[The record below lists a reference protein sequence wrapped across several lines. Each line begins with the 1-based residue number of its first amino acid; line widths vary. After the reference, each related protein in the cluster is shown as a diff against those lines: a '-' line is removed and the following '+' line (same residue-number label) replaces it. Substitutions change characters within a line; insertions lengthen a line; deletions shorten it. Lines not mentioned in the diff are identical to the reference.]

1 MNQRDIHQKLANVI
15 AKLLERTDLVTGDME
30 KVKETFMDTL
40 YKILR
45 NALDISITRE
55 SIEAYL
61 AKGASLQ
68 DPLEEAKFLSLM
80 LENDKT
86 YILLNYYFAKFIQHY
101 LEAVNKSKR
110 NDIWKLVQEEGV
122 DLPLLEKIENAYI
135 SLLPQPQPT
144 TTQAT
149 PVQHVAD
156 DLPKDE
162 IGKKIAL
169 AIAKALEEDKL
180 STEDYG
186 ELREALLATFPSLK
200 TKGEIADY
208 LQELAIDY
216 PFFIPLLQEFHI
228 TQREERQSANIL
240 KAESLIKENKPDE
253 ALTLM
258 K

>member
-1 MNQRDIHQKLANVI
+1 LKWESVLAGADAKEREKLYREFTAEDGI
-15 AKLLERTDLVTGDME
+15 FKEGGIYFETAKERE
-30 KVKETFMDTL
+30 YEAKE
-40 YKILR
+40 
-45 NALDISITRE
+45 
-55 SIEAYL
+55 EAYRRAL
-61 AKGASLQ
+61 GEYQSASLAYQ
-68 DPLEEAKFLSLM
+68 
-80 LENDKT
+80 
-86 YILLNYYFAKFIQHY
+86 YFAMSEDERPGEKELNAMRMAKQERLNRLQNQYDAMIGTATLTEAGEW
-101 LEAVNKSKR
+101 LEAV
-110 NDIWKLVQEEGV
+110 
-122 DLPLLEKIENAYI
+122 ENAYI

-228 TQREERQSANIL
+228 TQREERQSATISQ
-240 KAESLIKENKPDE
+240 AENLIRENKITE
-253 ALTLM
+253 ALSMMSPSSTQIT
-258 K
+258 

>member
-1 MNQRDIHQKLANVI
+1 MQ
-15 AKLLERTDLVTGDME
+15 
-30 KVKETFMDTL
+30 
-40 YKILR
+40 
-45 NALDISITRE
+45 
-55 SIEAYL
+55 EA
-61 AKGASLQ
+61 
-68 DPLEEAKFLSLM
+68 
-80 LENDKT
+80 
-86 YILLNYYFAKFIQHY
+86 
-101 LEAVNKSKR
+101 
-110 NDIWKLVQEEGV
+110 GV
-122 DLPLLEKIENAYI
+122 DLPLLEAVENAYI

-156 DLPKDE
+156 DFPKDE

-186 ELREALLATFPSLK
+186 ELRETLLATFPSLK